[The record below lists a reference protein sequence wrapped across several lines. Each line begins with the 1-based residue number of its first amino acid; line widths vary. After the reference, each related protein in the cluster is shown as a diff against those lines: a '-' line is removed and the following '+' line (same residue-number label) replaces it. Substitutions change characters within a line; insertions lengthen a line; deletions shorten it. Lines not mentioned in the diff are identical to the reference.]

1 MFEQDEY
8 TGETFSGLDKPDLAL
23 SEVSFYECV
32 FEACTFREAQFKRC
46 KFHECTFRQC
56 DLSLIDVTD
65 CSFIAAQFDD
75 SQVIGVN
82 WALALWDKAGFLNS
96 VAFKNCAL
104 TYSTFIGLTLHE
116 FKIID
121 CVARDVDFSEAVLK
135 EADFSGTDLSQ
146 SRFVET
152 DLSGADLSKAR
163 NYSIDATL
171 NTLKGAKFSL
181 PEAMALLYSLDIV
194 IEE

>member
-1 MFEQDEY
+1 M
-8 TGETFSGLDKPDLAL
+8 
-23 SEVSFYECV
+23 
-32 FEACTFREAQFKRC
+32 
-46 KFHECTFRQC
+46 
-56 DLSLIDVTD
+56 DVTD
-65 CSFIAAQFDD
+65 CSFIDAQFQD

-82 WALALWDKAGFLNS
+82 WALALWEKAGFLNS
-96 VAFKNCAL
+96 VAFKGCAL

-116 FKIID
+116 VKIID

-135 EADFSGTDLSQ
+135 EADFSGTDLSE
-146 SRFVET
+146 SRFMGT

-163 NYSIDATL
+163 NYTIDATQ

-181 PEAMALLYSLDIV
+181 PEAMSLLYSLDIV